1 VARATKR
8 ALTRLDKKATTMADD
23 TMADTESAKENN
35 QAVFDVK
42 LLEVFACPIT
52 KQKLRYDR
60 NAQELISEK
69 VGLAYPIRDGVAVL
83 VPDEARKIGG

>member
-1 VARATKR
+1 
-8 ALTRLDKKATTMADD
+8 MADE
-23 TMADTESAKENN
+23 TITETESAREDNR
-35 QAVFDVK
+35 AVFDVK

-60 NAQELISEK
+60 DAQELISEK
-69 VGLAYPIRDGVAVL
+69 AGLAYPIRDGVAVL